1 MEFGFP
7 YPRYLEG
14 SRDDSSKMVGYAWKQ
29 FRLWP
34 HHELLTSP
42 DPPHSKFSSDKENT
56 RGVQSH
62 AVHCNPGS
70 PVAPPPALPAL
81 NALLDLLL
89 LVKCILITAAHT
101 GRAPSLNSLL
111 LVM

>member
-14 SRDDSSKMVGYAWKQ
+14 SRDSSRKMVGYAWKQ
-29 FRLWP
+29 FHFWP

-42 DPPHSKFSSDKENT
+42 DPPHSEFSSDKENT

-62 AVHCNPGS
+62 AVHRNPGS
-70 PVAPPPALPAL
+70 PVATPSPASTERSA
-81 NALLDLLL
+81 
-89 LVKCILITAAHT
+89 
-101 GRAPSLNSLL
+101 
-111 LVM
+111 